1 MTVQSNL
8 AALGFG
14 GIDTSTL
21 VTSLVSLESQPLT
34 ALQTEQTNIQSAS
47 TSISNF
53 SSTMSALSSAATALS
68 DPTTFGGMTAT
79 SSDPSVVATASG
91 QPAAGQ
97 WTVAVSSVAA
107 SQQTISNG
115 AASTTAAL
123 GLSGT
128 LALSCGGS
136 SANIQ
141 VSATD
146 SLTSIASA
154 ISSSGLPLQASIM
167 YDGSQYHLLVSGE
180 NTGASNAITFNESG
194 LSGSGYTLGLSK
206 TSNTIQKAQDAN
218 LTVDGLPVTSSSNQV
233 ANAIPG
239 VTFAVTQPTTAPA
252 TINIASDSSTLDS
265 QVQSFVTAYNA
276 VVSSGHTTAG
286 YGSTAASNSLLQ
298 GDNAVNSSLD
308 QLGQVIAAQVPG
320 TTGAYT
326 TLASVGI
333 SLNTDGTL
341 SFDQSTFNTAVQ
353 ADPSGVQSLF
363 VSNAATGTTGAM
375 GQLTAIINSATDPTS
390 GSIQAEVNGF
400 STRSTAIGSNITNEQ
415 AVIAAYQTQLQNEFT
430 QMNTMLAQYKQMS
443 TALNDMSGT
452 SSSSSSSSSSVL

>member
-1 MTVQSNL
+1 
-8 AALGFG
+8 
-14 GIDTSTL
+14 
-21 VTSLVSLESQPLT
+21 
-34 ALQTEQTNIQSAS
+34 
-47 TSISNF
+47 
-53 SSTMSALSSAATALS
+53 
-68 DPTTFGGMTAT
+68 
-79 SSDPSVVATASG
+79 
-91 QPAAGQ
+91 
-97 WTVAVSSVAA
+97 
-107 SQQTISNG
+107 
-115 AASTTAAL
+115 
-123 GLSGT
+123 
-128 LALSCGGS
+128 
-136 SANIQ
+136 
-141 VSATD
+141 
-146 SLTSIASA
+146 
-154 ISSSGLPLQASIM
+154 M